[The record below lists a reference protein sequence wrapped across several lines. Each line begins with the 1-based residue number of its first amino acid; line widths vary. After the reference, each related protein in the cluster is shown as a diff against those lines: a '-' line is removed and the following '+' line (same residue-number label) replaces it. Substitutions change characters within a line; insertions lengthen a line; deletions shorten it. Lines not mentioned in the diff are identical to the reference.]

1 MMKKR
6 GALSPIEDEEY
17 LDEINSIDM
26 AIKIALET
34 RKFEI
39 ELYWKRATYFWAFLV
54 SAFGIYFF
62 IYRMD
67 NTNNILDKNLLL
79 IFSSSVGLLLSL
91 CFYFVNRGS
100 KYWQENWETQLD
112 ILLVKRIGPVFTRVK
127 NPTDRFWNLLRPY
140 PFSVSKVNILLSIL
154 MIVIWIIL
162 FIFSVILLWK
172 SETSE
177 CIEKVL
183 CIILTLATCLFTV
196 IFFRLSKSFVADSVG
211 IYSDEFRLLKK

>member
-6 GALSPIEDEEY
+6 GALSPIGDEEY
-17 LDEINSIDM
+17 LDEIISIDM

-54 SAFGIYFF
+54 TAFGIYSF

-112 ILLVKRIGPVFTRVK
+112 ILLAKRIGPVFTRVK
-127 NPTDRFWNLLRPY
+127 NPTDGFWNLLRPY

-162 FIFSVILLWK
+162 FIFSVILFWEL
-172 SETSE
+172 ETSK

-183 CIILTLATCLFTV
+183 CIILTLATCLFPV
-196 IFFRLSKSFVADSVG
+196 IFFRLSKGFVADSVG
-211 IYSDEFRLLKK
+211 IYSDKFRLLKK